1 MDFCCD
7 LPNGSSQKQ
16 VKANEVY
23 LPWIFGKKKIKLM
36 VINTERKPKTKF
48 LMLLKKRKK

>member
-7 LPNGSSQKQ
+7 LPNDSNQKQ

-23 LPWIFGKKKIKLM
+23 LPWIFGKK
-36 VINTERKPKTKF
+36 NQTNGNQYRKETVKQNF
-48 LMLLKKRKK
+48 